1 MVASY
6 VGGEQSVGKT
16 SNSCLDDLDVS
27 LLIKSKKGKSR

>member
-16 SNSCLDDLDVS
+16 SNSCLDDVDVS
-27 LLIKSKKGKSR
+27 LLKSKKGKSR